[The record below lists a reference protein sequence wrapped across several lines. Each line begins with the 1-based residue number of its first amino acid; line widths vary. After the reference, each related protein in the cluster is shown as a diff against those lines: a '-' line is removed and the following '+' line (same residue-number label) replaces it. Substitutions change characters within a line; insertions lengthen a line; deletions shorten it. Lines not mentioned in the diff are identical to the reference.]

1 MKKSSIKLLKTTGIG
16 NRLCVG
22 FICYLFSSFSA
33 ISQSKKETCMVQ
45 VAGYAES
52 LRLAYLDAT
61 NKAYYELVAQCG
73 KGVKVSAT
81 ALDEVS
87 ASSTQFQANSYESM
101 LVGLDGLVTDF
112 EVLDTSKYS
121 IENGRYVKVVMQA
134 RGTVYSDTASN
145 TIIDVTGINAAYN
158 VGEALTFDI
167 SSDSEMSLWI
177 YQVKDEVATLFL
189 PHEKYLPVLRIEEDE
204 TIHFPP
210 VGRIVARLENERVST
225 EIINW
230 VIIATKRKD
239 PWAGQMDLNELVE
252 RYSLQK
258 GAKDIKVVKAAITR

>member
-1 MKKSSIKLLKTTGIG
+1 MSTPATIKGLLTVCIALLSTVVLGQSNKT
-16 NRLCVG
+16 RC
-22 FICYLFSSFSA
+22 
-33 ISQSKKETCMVQ
+33 EVQ

-81 ALDEVS
+81 SIDEVS
-87 ASSTQFQANSYESM
+87 ASSTQYQTNSYESM
-101 LVGLDGLVTDF
+101 LVGLEGLVTDF
-112 EVLDTSKYS
+112 EVLDTSK
-121 IENGRYVKVVMQA
+121 ITTWNGRYVQVVMQA

-145 TIIDVTGINAAYN
+145 TIIDVTGINAAYK
-158 VGEALTFDI
+158 VGDALTFDI

-210 VGRIVARLENERVST
+210 VGRIVAKLENDRVST

-258 GAKDIKVVKAAITR
+258 GAKDIKVVKAAISR

>member
-1 MKKSSIKLLKTTGIG
+1 MKIIVTDR
-16 NRLCVG
+16 NN
-22 FICYLFSSFSA
+22 A
-33 ISQSKKETCMVQ
+33 IWLSVIIFCATLINLSGQSKNSRCEVQ

-73 KGVKVSAT
+73 EGVKVSAT
-81 ALDEVS
+81 SIDEVS
-87 ASSTQFQANSYESM
+87 ASSTQFQTNSYESM
-101 LVGLDGLVTDF
+101 LVGLEGLVTDF

-134 RGTVYSDTASN
+134 RGTVYSDSASKA
-145 TIIDVTGINAAYN
+145 IIDVTGINAEYK
-158 VGEALTFDI
+158 VGDALTFDI

-177 YQVKDEVATLFL
+177 YLVKDEVATLFL

-210 VGRIVARLENERVST
+210 VGRIVARLENNRVST

-239 PWAGQMDLNELVE
+239 PWAGQLDLNELVE

>member
-1 MKKSSIKLLKTTGIG
+1 MSTPATIKGLVTVCIALLSTVALGQSNKT
-16 NRLCVG
+16 RC
-22 FICYLFSSFSA
+22 
-33 ISQSKKETCMVQ
+33 EVQ

-81 ALDEVS
+81 AIDEVS
-87 ASSTQFQANSYESM
+87 ASATQFQANSYESM
-101 LVGLDGLVTDF
+101 LVGLEGLVADF

-121 IENGRYVKVVMQA
+121 IENGRYIKVVMHA
-134 RGTVYSDTASN
+134 GGTVFSDTTSN
-145 TIIDVTGINAAYN
+145 TVIDVTGINPVYR
-158 VGEALTFDI
+158 VGDALTFDI

-177 YQVKDEVATLFL
+177 YQVKDEEATLFL
-189 PHEKYLPVLRIEEDE
+189 PHEKYLPVLSIKEDE

-210 VGRIVARLENERVST
+210 VGRIVARLENDRVST

-239 PWAGQMDLNELVE
+239 PWAGEMDLNELVD
-252 RYSLQK
+252 RYSSQK

>member
-1 MKKSSIKLLKTTGIG
+1 MSTPATIKVLVTICVALLSTVASG
-16 NRLCVG
+16 
-22 FICYLFSSFSA
+22 
-33 ISQSKKETCMVQ
+33 QSNKIRCEVQ

-73 KGVKVSAT
+73 KGVKISAT
-81 ALDEVS
+81 AIDEVS
-87 ASSTQFQANSYESM
+87 ASATQFQANSYESM
-101 LVGLDGLVTDF
+101 LVGLEGLVADF

-121 IENGRYVKVVMQA
+121 IENGRYIKVVMQA
-134 RGTVYSDTASN
+134 RGTVFSDTAPN
-145 TIIDVTGINAAYN
+145 TIIDVTGINPEYK
-158 VGEALTFDI
+158 VGDALTFDI

-189 PHEKYLPVLRIEEDE
+189 PHEKYLPVLSIKEDE

-210 VGRIVARLENERVST
+210 VGRIVARLENDRVST

-230 VIIATKRKD
+230 VIVATKRKD
-239 PWAGQMDLNELVE
+239 PWAGEMDLNELVD
-252 RYSLQK
+252 RYSSQK

>member
-1 MKKSSIKLLKTTGIG
+1 MNTPVTIKDLLTF
-16 NRLCVG
+16 CVV
-22 FICYLFSSFSA
+22 LFSTVA
-33 ISQSKKETCMVQ
+33 LGQSHKIKCQVQ

-52 LRLAYLDAT
+52 LRLAYLDAN

-101 LVGLDGLVTDF
+101 LVGLEGLVTDF

-145 TIIDVTGINAAYN
+145 TIIDVTGINAEYK
-158 VGEALTFDI
+158 VGDALTFDI

-177 YQVKDEVATLFL
+177 YQVKERWLHCSYHMKSISLF
-189 PHEKYLPVLRIEEDE
+189 
-204 TIHFPP
+204 
-210 VGRIVARLENERVST
+210 
-225 EIINW
+225 
-230 VIIATKRKD
+230 
-239 PWAGQMDLNELVE
+239 
-252 RYSLQK
+252 
-258 GAKDIKVVKAAITR
+258 

>member
-1 MKKSSIKLLKTTGIG
+1 MSTPATIKGLVTVCIALLSTVALGQSNKT
-16 NRLCVG
+16 RC
-22 FICYLFSSFSA
+22 
-33 ISQSKKETCMVQ
+33 EVQ

-81 ALDEVS
+81 AIDEVY
-87 ASSTQFQANSYESM
+87 ASTTQFQANSYESM
-101 LVGLDGLVTDF
+101 LVGLEGLVADF

-121 IENGRYVKVVMQA
+121 IENGRYIKVVMHA
-134 RGTVYSDTASN
+134 RGTVFSDTTSN
-145 TIIDVTGINAAYN
+145 TIIDVTGINPEYK
-158 VGEALTFDI
+158 VGDALTFDI

-189 PHEKYLPVLRIEEDE
+189 PHEKYLPVLSIKEDE

-210 VGRIVARLENERVST
+210 VGRIVARLENDRVST

-239 PWAGQMDLNELVE
+239 PWAGEMDLNELVD
-252 RYSLQK
+252 RYSSQK

>member
-1 MKKSSIKLLKTTGIG
+1 MSTPATIKGLVTVCIALLSTVVLG
-16 NRLCVG
+16 
-22 FICYLFSSFSA
+22 
-33 ISQSKKETCMVQ
+33 QSKKTRCEVQ

-87 ASSTQFQANSYESM
+87 ASSTQYQTNSYESM
-101 LVGLDGLVTDF
+101 LVGLEGLVTDF
-112 EVLDTSKYS
+112 EVLDTSK
-121 IENGRYVKVVMQA
+121 ITTWNGRYVQVKMQA
-134 RGTVYSDTASN
+134 RGTVYSDTATN
-145 TIIDVTGINAAYN
+145 TIIDVTGINAAYK
-158 VGEALTFDI
+158 VGDALTFDI
-167 SSDSEMSLWI
+167 TSDSEMSLWI
-177 YQVKDEVATLFL
+177 YLVKDEVATLFL

-210 VGRIVARLENERVST
+210 VGRIVARLENNRVST

-239 PWAGQMDLNELVE
+239 PWAGQLDLNELVE